1 MNRTYQVD
9 FSALVRVG
17 MVEEVA
23 SARFNQIA
31 RHFDVVVSEVQQ
43 QHLETV
49 ESVGARVQAKLGQL
63 TDETDDFH
71 FGLDVDLVLLTVP
84 GGGKFTLNE
93 ILFERTGTGFHTFL
107 RTWYLKSCLRK
118 LHKSVD
124 TSGMYGCIVAANLE

>member
-49 ESVGARVQAKLGQL
+49 QSVGARVQAKLGQL

-84 GGGKFTLNE
+84 GGRE
-93 ILFERTGTGFHTFL
+93 IHFKRDSIRTNWNGVPYLFAHVV
-107 RTWYLKSCLRK
+107 LKVLLEEIAQLGRHFGDVRMHRSC
-118 LHKSVD
+118 
-124 TSGMYGCIVAANLE
+124 